1 MKKTTLSSKKC
12 IAAQNTFA
20 SAIKS
25 LRVKLG
31 ETQESMARLVRITLR
46 GYLAWERAEAEP
58 RGRHLLRLIQI
69 CPDVETRATLGL
81 DPYVSPT
88 DGLPT
93 TPGNRISG
101 ESTKGIEDRETAH
114 RGIEL
119 LFEGTQKGSG
129 VASEQLTRFAREI
142 LRAAGDAGRLTARDP
157 AERRQKAV
165 APRKK
170 QR

>member
-1 MKKTTLSSKKC
+1 MKKTALSSKKC
-12 IAAQNTFA
+12 IAAQNTFS

-69 CPDVETRATLGL
+69 CPDAETRASLGL
-81 DPYVSPT
+81 EPYVSLT
-88 DGLPT
+88 ERLPMGR
-93 TPGNRISG
+93 GNRISG

-129 VASEQLTRFAREI
+129 VASEQLARFAREI
-142 LRAAGDAGRLTARDP
+142 LRVAGDAGRLTARDP
-157 AERRQKAV
+157 AERRRKAV

>member
-12 IAAQNTFA
+12 IAVQNTFA